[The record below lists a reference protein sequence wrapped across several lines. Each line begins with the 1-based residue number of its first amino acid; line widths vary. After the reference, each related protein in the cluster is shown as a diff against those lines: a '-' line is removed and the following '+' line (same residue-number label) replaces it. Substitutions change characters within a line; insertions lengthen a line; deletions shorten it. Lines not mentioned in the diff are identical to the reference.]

1 MPSAWRVLWL
11 WFPSPLDRVYDH
23 DVTIRKPTA
32 KDRYWCS
39 LGDVDTI
46 PSQMSRSPVNVNEV
60 TSDLDGWRGAGDGM
74 RRPSVGEA
82 LAIAAVPAALA
93 CVAIAIATFE
103 LAGSHNTNIWSNAW
117 SWVTVV
123 LGGIALLI
131 AVIAPALAMLFGR
144 SPDPSAGEPKDR
156 PDITAVER
164 AAKVGTRSQARPST
178 DRPFRVARTTTE
190 ASGSDSRKTMDT
202 GTQVIAERL
211 ELALAHGGICSAR
224 KTPGEPSVQV
234 RLALPEDK
242 MLEDYR
248 SALGAAAAL
257 TGPPDE
263 VTSKRIR
270 QLVAPLQQ
278 VLMQAVPEPV
288 RRRMTAEGGGVAA
301 KRAAIEVTLTDCELE
316 RYPWELIADPEA
328 SCVGSLPITVWRS
341 VLSPQ
346 DPPVRKQWTGN
357 LLLTGRVAAPDELAV
372 IKDEFSGNGQIRV
385 FDCPGIPPSFRP
397 LLEEHPPA
405 AFHLVAPVST
415 LDDLTIRP
423 ESLATDLGQSG
434 VWVAVMSCRDSATV
448 PSGEGRPPAYEIAR
462 RSGAA
467 TIGMAGLTQPDMSG
481 LFAAAFYHCLAG
493 GFSALQ
499 AYHAAVST
507 VRNHGIYSTMWSIPV
522 MYARTPN
529 VIPFPTDDQARV
541 RLGLEQVRFHVAVL
555 DRELEDLEGRDVRS
569 VGEWAKRAATP
580 IVRTDC
586 ISEYLTAATTCG
598 PAAFPEERQDKINDA
613 RDELESALSETAD
626 SLTLLSNSRARAQ
639 ERQKALSKLPQYR
652 VRHQRILRKLDR
664 LIADAR

>member
-1 MPSAWRVLWL
+1 VPPPWRIYCHR
-11 WFPSPLDRVYDH
+11 FPVALGRVSHH
-23 DVTIRKPTA
+23 DVTIRKLMA
-32 KDRYWCS
+32 KIAISAVW
-39 LGDVDTI
+39 GDVDTI
-46 PSQMSRSPVNVNEV
+46 PSQMSRNPVNVNKV
-60 TSDLDGWRGAGDGM
+60 TSDSGSWHGVGDGM

-93 CVAIAIATFE
+93 CVAITIATFE
-103 LAGSHNTNIWSNAW
+103 LAGRHNTNIWSNAW
-117 SWVTVV
+117 SWVTLVF
-123 LGGIALLI
+123 GGIALLI
-131 AVIAPALAMLFGR
+131 AVIAPASVMLFGR
-144 SPDPSAGEPKDR
+144 SPDAADREPTDQ

-164 AAKVGTRSQARPST
+164 TAKLYARSRVRPST
-178 DRPFRVARTTTE
+178 DRPLRVVRTTTA
-190 ASGSDSRKTMDT
+190 ASGSDGWKATDT

-211 ELALAHGGICSAR
+211 ELALANGGICSAR
-224 KTPGEPSVQV
+224 KTPGEPSVLV
-234 RLALPEDK
+234 RLPLPEEK

-270 QLVAPLQQ
+270 ELVVPLQQ
-278 VLMQAVPEPV
+278 MLMQAVPEPV
-288 RRRMTAEGGGVAA
+288 RWRMTAEGGGAAA
-301 KRAAIEVTLTDCELE
+301 KLAAIELTLTDCQLE
-316 RYPWELIADPEA
+316 RYPWELIADPA
-328 SCVGSLPITVWRS
+328 SFGGSLPIAVWRS
-341 VLSPQ
+341 VLFPQ
-346 DPPVRKQWTGN
+346 DPPVRKQWTNN
-357 LLLTGRVAAPDELAV
+357 LLLTGRVAVPDELAM
-372 IKDEFSGNGQIRV
+372 IKSELSGCGQTRV
-385 FDCPGIPPSFRP
+385 FDCPGIPSSFRP

-405 AFHLVAPVST
+405 AFHLVAPMST
-415 LDDLTIRP
+415 LKDLTIRSA
-423 ESLATDLGQSG
+423 SLAADLGQSG

-448 PSGEGRPPAYEIAR
+448 PSGEGRPPAYEIAKQ
-462 RSGAA
+462 SGAA

-481 LFAAAFYHCLAG
+481 LFAVAFYHCLAG

-555 DRELEDLEGRDVRS
+555 GRELEDLEGRDLRS
-569 VGEWAKRAATP
+569 VGEWAKQAATP

-586 ISEYLTAATTCG
+586 ISEYLAAATACG
-598 PAAFPEERQDKINDA
+598 PAAFPEERQDNINDA

-626 SLTLLSNSRARAQ
+626 SLTLLSNSRAGAQ
-639 ERQKALSKLPQYR
+639 ERRRALSKLPQYR
-652 VRHQRILRKLDR
+652 IRHQRILSKLDR
-664 LIADAR
+664 LIGDVR

>member
-1 MPSAWRVLWL
+1 
-11 WFPSPLDRVYDH
+11 
-23 DVTIRKPTA
+23 
-32 KDRYWCS
+32 
-39 LGDVDTI
+39 
-46 PSQMSRSPVNVNEV
+46 
-60 TSDLDGWRGAGDGM
+60 M

-93 CVAIAIATFE
+93 CVAITIATFE
-103 LAGSHNTNIWSNAW
+103 LAGHHNTNIWSNAW
-117 SWVTVV
+117 SWLTLA

-131 AVIAPALAMLFGR
+131 AVIAPASAMLFGR
-144 SPDPSAGEPKDR
+144 SPGASAREPKDR

-164 AAKVGTRSQARPST
+164 AAKAYTRSRARSST
-178 DRPFRVARTTTE
+178 DRPFRVARTTTA
-190 ASGSDSRKTMDT
+190 ASGSDGWVATDA

-211 ELALAHGGICSAR
+211 ELALADGGICSAR

-234 RLALPEDK
+234 RLALPEEK

-248 SALGAAAAL
+248 SALVAAAAL

-270 QLVAPLQQ
+270 QLVVPLQQ
-278 VLMQAVPEPV
+278 VLMQAVPEPA
-288 RRRMTAEGGGVAA
+288 RRRMTAKGGGAAA
-301 KRAAIEVTLTDCELE
+301 KLAAIELTLTDCQLE

-328 SCVGSLPITVWRS
+328 SCAGSLPIAVWRS

-346 DPPVRKQWTGN
+346 DPPVRKQWTSN
-357 LLLTGRVAAPDELAV
+357 LLLTGRVAVPDEMAV
-372 IKDEFSGNGQIRV
+372 IKRELSGYGQIRV
-385 FDCPGIPPSFRP
+385 FDCPGIPTSFRP
-397 LLEEHPPA
+397 LLEKHPPA
-405 AFHLVAPVST
+405 VFHLVAPVAS

-434 VWVAVMSCRDSATV
+434 VWVAVVSCRDSATV
-448 PSGEGRPPAYEIAR
+448 PYGESRPPAYEIAK

-467 TIGMAGLTQPDMSG
+467 TIGMAGLTPPDMSG

-499 AYHAAVST
+499 GYHAAVRS

-541 RLGLEQVRFHVAVL
+541 RLGLEQVRFHVAAL
-555 DRELEDLEGRDVRS
+555 GCELEDLEGRDLRS
-569 VGEWAKRAATP
+569 VGEWAKQAASP

-586 ISEYLTAATTCG
+586 ISEYLAAATACG
-598 PAAFPEERQDKINDA
+598 HAALPEERQDEINDA

-626 SLTLLSNSRARAQ
+626 SLTLLSSSRAGAQ
-639 ERQKALSKLPQYR
+639 ERRKAQSKLPQYR
-652 VRHQRILRKLDR
+652 MRHQRILRKLDR
-664 LIADAR
+664 LIGDVR